1 MLLYFW
7 YIKGDK
13 DKIFNLKKIKLSDIK
28 ETSAAPILLILEY
41 KKGFYKSPYV
51 INVH

>member
-7 YIKGDK
+7 YIKGEE

-28 ETSAAPILLILEY
+28 ETSAASILLISEHR
-41 KKGFYKSPYV
+41 KVFYKSPYV